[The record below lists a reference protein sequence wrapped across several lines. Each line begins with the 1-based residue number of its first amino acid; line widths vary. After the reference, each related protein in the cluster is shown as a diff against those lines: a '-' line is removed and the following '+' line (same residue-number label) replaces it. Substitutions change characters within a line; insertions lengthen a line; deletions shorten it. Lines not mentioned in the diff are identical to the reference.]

1 MAKDDVTLALALQ
14 KIEELEKLH
23 EENAQE
29 IRSLKSWKE
38 TCSKWAAWW
47 AGVCAAVM
55 ALATLVRTYWNEIGS
70 WFRTHP

>member
-1 MAKDDVTLALALQ
+1 MTPETKLALALER
-14 KIEELEKLH
+14 IEELEKLH

-29 IRSLKSWKE
+29 IKHLKSWKE

-55 ALATLVRTYWNEIGS
+55 AIATFVRAYWNEIGG
-70 WFRTHP
+70 WFRGQP